1 MIRSRRPLGVAA
13 ATSALLVV
21 SLVGGVASAAAP
33 APAGTPGAV
42 GGGDPYFPRQGNG
55 GYDVGHYDLAI
66 GYVPATKALT
76 GVAKLRATATQAL
89 SRFDLDLRRNLV
101 VTEVLVDGRP
111 ATFGQPVALAQELV
125 ITPAKTLRAGAA
137 FTVQVTY
144 GGTAKST
151 TDPDGAL
158 DGFIPT
164 GDGAFVA
171 SEPQGS
177 PTWFPCNDTP
187 RDKAT
192 YTLAVTTPSS
202 VVAVGNGTR
211 LTTST
216 GGGRTTSVWSMAYP
230 ISTYLVTATIG
241 KFDVNTGR
249 TPGGVPYLDAV
260 TKNQAAESAEAV
272 AALPDIVDWFGTV
285 FGPYPFDTSGAI
297 IDDAPDVGYALETAT
312 RPVFDR
318 APDVAT
324 MSHELAHQW
333 FGDDVTLTR
342 WRDIW
347 INEGFAEFAS
357 WLYDEHTGGPVTA
370 QRLADLLK
378 VPASDPVWAPPPAN
392 PGGPENIF
400 SDSVYTRG
408 AATLAALRQKVG
420 DTVFFRILK
429 GWVAG
434 REYGSATVDGFRKY
448 ASAVAGRDL
457 TGFFSVW
464 LDRAA
469 KPTRW

>member
-1 MIRSRRPLGVAA
+1 MTRTRRPVGVVA
-13 ATSALLVV
+13 ATSALLAA
-21 SLVGGVASAAAP
+21 SLVSGGAVAAAP
-33 APAGTPGAV
+33 AASTVGTA

-55 GYDVGHYDLAI
+55 GYDVEHYDLAI
-66 GYVPATKALT
+66 GYTPATKALT
-76 GVAKLRATATQAL
+76 GVAELRATTTQAL
-89 SRFDLDLRRNLV
+89 TRFDLDLRRNLV
-101 VTEVLVDGRP
+101 VSEVLVDGRP
-111 ATFGQPVALAQELV
+111 ARFTQPAALEQELV
-125 ITPAKTLRAGAA
+125 VTPPKALRSGAA

-144 GGTAKST
+144 GGTAT
-151 TDPDGAL
+151 PATDPDGAL

-164 GDGAFVA
+164 RDGAFVA

-192 YTLAVTTPSS
+192 YTLAVTTPKG
-202 VVAVGNGTR
+202 VVAIGNGTR
-211 LTTST
+211 LSSSTS
-216 GGGRTTSVWSMAYP
+216 GARTTSVWSTAYP

-241 KFDVNTGR
+241 KFDVTTGR
-249 TPGGVPYLDAV
+249 TPGGVPYLNAV
-260 TKNQAAESAEAV
+260 TANQAAASAAAL
-272 AALPDIVDWFGTV
+272 AALPDVVDWFGTV
-285 FGPYPFDTSGAI
+285 FGPYPFDTAGAI
-297 IDDAPDVGYALETAT
+297 IDDAPFVGYALETAT

-378 VPASDPVWAPPPAN
+378 VPADDPVWRPPPAN

-400 SDSVYTRG
+400 ADSVYTRG

-420 DTVFFRILK
+420 DTVFSRILQ
-429 GWVAG
+429 GWVKG
-434 REYGSATVDGFRKY
+434 RQYRNATVDGFRAY
-448 ASAVAGRDL
+448 ASTVAGRDL
-457 TGFFSVW
+457 SGFFRVW
-464 LDRAA
+464 LDRPA
-469 KPTRW
+469 KPTSW